1 MKNNTNIT
9 FLNHASFIV
18 ELNGIKILNDP
29 YLFNSAFNNGWNLIK
44 EIDHNSFLKNIT
56 HIYISHEHPDHFSI
70 PFLKTISLEQKKI

>member
-9 FLNHASFIV
+9 FLNHACFIV

-44 EIDHNSFLKNIT
+44 EIDHDNF
-56 HIYISHEHPDHFSI
+56 
-70 PFLKTISLEQKKI
+70 